1 MNTFEYNY
9 WSLYF
14 DFLKTFEEIKLGRF
28 PISLYFD
35 FYQLTIAHSKF
46 KEMLLDESLSNSFQY
61 KINDELPLQT
71 QFDEY
76 LLKWSTKKSNKKFQN
91 GYAVFYDN
99 HLRIPYQNYLK
110 YNQTFKTVLL
120 KGGMKINKVNYPF
133 KVIYLHEYS
142 EDIEQHILEINNQI
156 KKVLATINNHPI
168 FGKRIFQENLLKE
181 IPKIIYAIIS
191 TRNLFNAVPVR
202 TVILGQT
209 AQPESKALALT
220 ALELGIPTICL
231 QHGIIALEFGYL
243 PVLTNYLAVYGKYE
257 FEWYK
262 NKGVS
267 EHRIKKI
274 GAPTFDYIFKQQSKV
289 KRRVKKVFNIDL
301 NKKTI
306 LIICHHKKF
315 REVDFILS
323 KLTTLKGINIII
335 KPRGNR
341 VKIKKI
347 LNKYPKIINTK
358 NISLYEI
365 FHTTDI
371 VISYES
377 TVVLEAM
384 LAKKTVF
391 VWTSNEASK
400 TNYFE
405 GLDSFFYNDISII
418 SNNVVEYLFDDSL
431 MKKTKEINSE
441 FITYRY
447 SYPLNKSS
455 ERLRELIN
463 SINE

>member
-1 MNTFEYNY
+1 
-9 WSLYF
+9 
-14 DFLKTFEEIKLGRF
+14 
-28 PISLYFD
+28 
-35 FYQLTIAHSKF
+35 
-46 KEMLLDESLSNSFQY
+46 
-61 KINDELPLQT
+61 
-71 QFDEY
+71 
-76 LLKWSTKKSNKKFQN
+76 
-91 GYAVFYDN
+91 
-99 HLRIPYQNYLK
+99 
-110 YNQTFKTVLL
+110 
-120 KGGMKINKVNYPF
+120 
-133 KVIYLHEYS
+133 
-142 EDIEQHILEINNQI
+142 
-156 KKVLATINNHPI
+156 
-168 FGKRIFQENLLKE
+168 
-181 IPKIIYAIIS
+181 
-191 TRNLFNAVPVR
+191 
-202 TVILGQT
+202 
-209 AQPESKALALT
+209 
-220 ALELGIPTICL
+220 
-231 QHGIIALEFGYL
+231 
-243 PVLTNYLAVYGKYE
+243 
-257 FEWYK
+257 
-262 NKGVS
+262 
-267 EHRIKKI
+267 
-274 GAPTFDYIFKQQSKV
+274 
-289 KRRVKKVFNIDL
+289 
-301 NKKTI
+301 
-306 LIICHHKKF
+306 IICHHKKF

-365 FHTTDI
+365 FLTTDI

-455 ERLRELIN
+455 ERL
-463 SINE
+463 